1 MNPPRRI
8 AGLFRVARCIT
19 ATCLVLGLSALSTP
33 ARSQTNTPCLC
44 EMSAQNSSLV
54 GGIYTGP
61 AGAGFSYVP
70 SAPTICNPA
79 TISVNGT
86 TPNCGGSVCFVFP
99 AILGGFVS
107 GQSYTADIKC
117 TGYYCPPGL
126 NSTYCQPEE
135 SHALIPFTY
144 DASAPKVSITSAPPN
159 LSILPLQALSL
170 VGTVS
175 ERKKAAIGPL
185 LE

>member
-1 MNPPRRI
+1 MRLSRRI
-8 AGLFRVARCIT
+8 VKILNSFPLMRVA
-19 ATCLVLGLSALSTP
+19 CLLFLIPAFSTS